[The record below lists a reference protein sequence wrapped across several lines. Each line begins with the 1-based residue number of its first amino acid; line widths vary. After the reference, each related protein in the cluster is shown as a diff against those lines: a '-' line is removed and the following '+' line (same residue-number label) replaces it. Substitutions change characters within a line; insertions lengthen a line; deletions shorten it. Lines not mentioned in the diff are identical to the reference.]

1 MIRASRLALAWPLAL
16 LTCVL
21 LAAPLSGQAAGEGR
35 SVRDGVY
42 TEAQSE
48 RGETGFRHNCASC
61 HTLDEFTGP
70 GFWRRW
76 TGLPVGNLFDLV
88 RNEMPE
94 DFPGG
99 LTARQYADI
108 LAFFLKQNGLP
119 PGASDLPASRAS
131 LAAIVMEAPPSPSGG
146 EQAMG
151 HLTSEQLTSL
161 RQELDFHAGTAG
173 PGGCARWAAR
183 TTPAKPLRR

>member
-146 EQAMG
+146 GAG
-151 HLTSEQLTSL
+151 DGSP
-161 RQELDFHAGTAG
+161 DFRAAHGAPAGTG
-173 PGGCARWAAR
+173 FPCWNGWTGGCARWAAR